1 MAVTRAFLPQLR
13 ARRGRIVN
21 VSSVGGHMTMP
32 FMAAYTATKHAVES
46 LSDGLRMELA
56 PFGVRVVLVEP
67 GPINTGFNGVSLGF
81 VEGYRQAGSIYGPSL
96 QRADE
101 IARRFESMG
110 AGPEVIA
117 RVIHRALRVRRPRAR
132 YVAPFSS
139 AVALWFFSRLPT
151 RWTDAAMRRM
161 SFLRDRDFA
170 GVTAPEIAQLGAS
183 N

>member
-1 MAVTRAFLPQLR
+1 
-13 ARRGRIVN
+13 
-21 VSSVGGHMTMP
+21 MTMP

-67 GPINTGFNGVSLGF
+67 GPINTNFNGTSLGF
-81 VEGYRQAGSIYGPSL
+81 VDGYRQAGSIYGPSL
-96 QRADE
+96 ERADV
-101 IARRFESMG
+101 IARRFESMA

-117 RVIHRALRVRRPRAR
+117 RAIHRAIRVRRPSAR

-139 AVALWFFSRLPT
+139 ALTLWLFNKLPT
-151 RWTDAAMRRM
+151 SWTDALMRRM
-161 SFLRDRDFA
+161 SFLRDRDLAAAQSAPQLQA
-170 GVTAPEIAQLGAS
+170 G